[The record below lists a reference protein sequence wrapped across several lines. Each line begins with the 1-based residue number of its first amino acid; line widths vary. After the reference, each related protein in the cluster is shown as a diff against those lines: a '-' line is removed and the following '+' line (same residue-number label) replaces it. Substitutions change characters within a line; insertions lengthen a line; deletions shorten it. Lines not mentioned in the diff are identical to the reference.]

1 MLSMKSK
8 GYWLVFIIL
17 TLNLVFWFAS
27 KFYYNDSFNSIFK
40 YLAKISS
47 LTGTLLMS
55 FTLILSIKER
65 WLEYYF
71 GGLDK
76 VYKAHHTLGR
86 WSFTFLVLHPI
97 FLSLIRLP
105 DLGGVLQFF
114 VPSLIDN
121 YYIGHS
127 IGLVALLFMFVLLYL
142 TISSTLNYE
151 LWLRTHSLFGLVFF
165 LGIIHILFISADIA
179 SYPLFGLWYYFWLA
193 LGLISYLWITFVSK
207 VFGKKYEYKVF
218 SKIKIDK
225 TVELN
230 FKPVTN
236 IIKYNPG
243 QFLYTRFLKLGL
255 ADQWHP
261 YSIASYEENGNIT
274 MGIKALGDH
283 TSILIEQVEE
293 DDKVEFKGPFG
304 NLSEKAM
311 LNNGNKLVMIG
322 AGVGITPML
331 SIWQYIIKY
340 KNKQTTLVYIASF
353 IEEANFNNNFED
365 INNKTGIGNNKYWLY
380 LDEKKNFFNIDLLK
394 SKIGDLS
401 NTDFLICG
409 PKRMM
414 DSMVKGLKDAG
425 VSNKNIVVEDFE
437 FGIGKKVWFG
447 HITSVFK

>member
-1 MLSMKSK
+1 MKSK
-8 GYWLVFIIL
+8 GYWLILIIL
-17 TLNLVFWFAS
+17 TLNLVFWLTS
-27 KFYYNDSFNSIFK
+27 KYQYNDTFNSIFK

-65 WLEYYF
+65 WLEHLF

-105 DLGGVLQFF
+105 DLVGVLQFF

-127 IGLVALLFMFVLLYL
+127 IGIVALLFMFVLLYL

-151 LWLRTHSLFGLVFF
+151 LWLRTHAMFGLVFF
-165 LGIIHILFISADIA
+165 IGIIHILFISADIA
-179 SYPLFGLWYYFWLA
+179 SYPLFGLWYYFWLM
-193 LGLISYLWITFVSK
+193 LGLLSYLWISIFSK
-207 VFGKKYEYKVF
+207 MFGKKYKYKV
-218 SKIKIDK
+218 SSMVKIDK

-230 FKPVTN
+230 FVPDSK
-236 IIKYNPG
+236 IINYKPG
-243 QFLYTRFLKLGL
+243 QFLYARFLKSGL

-283 TSILIEQVEE
+283 TSFLIEQVEVG
-293 DDKVEFKGPFG
+293 DFVEFKGPFG
-304 NLSEKAM
+304 NLSEKA
-311 LNNGNKLVMIG
+311 LLTNSNKLVLIG

-331 SIWQYIIKY
+331 SIWQYILKY
-340 KNKQTTLVYIASF
+340 KNKQATLVYIASF
-353 IEEANFNNNFED
+353 MEEANFNNNFED
-365 INNKTGIGNNKYWLY
+365 INSKIGIGNNQYWLY
-380 LDEKKNFFNIDLLK
+380 LDEKKYFFNIELLK
-394 SKIGDLS
+394 SKVGDLK

-414 DSMVKGLKDAG
+414 DSMVKGLKDVG
-425 VSNKNIVVEDFE
+425 VNNKNIVVEDFE
-437 FGIGKKVWFG
+437 FGIGKKDWFG